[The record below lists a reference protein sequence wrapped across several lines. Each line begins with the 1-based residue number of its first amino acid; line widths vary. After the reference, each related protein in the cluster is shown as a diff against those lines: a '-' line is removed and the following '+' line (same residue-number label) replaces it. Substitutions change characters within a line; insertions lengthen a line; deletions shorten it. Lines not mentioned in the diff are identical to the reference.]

1 MPGGSTP
8 QIVSSFLRKLF
19 ARYPEILATQEGV
32 MFLAYAQS
40 WDDQLVFDLISDWPK
55 SDQAFLQR
63 AYGELVGLV
72 STVKEKDNWVQARD
86 EIMASG
92 TDNVKIGL
100 AHSAVNMWSDEKLRQ
115 HACEILIALL
125 KGASKEL
132 VAAVMDVFRVTDELT
147 PDVSTVELLRALAD
161 AGTDMSAAPSDFV
174 VDRLQA
180 LLPHKP
186 ELIAAIAE
194 KLIDAWRD
202 ELGNIQTVTSTV
214 APQLTDLAL
223 TLHRLGGTS
232 RQSGVAIFEAL
243 IEIDAYGARQIL
255 AEIDER
261 FGPRQDNVRR
271 RLPRRRRPRGRHR

>member
-1 MPGGSTP
+1 
-8 QIVSSFLRKLF
+8 LF

-72 STVKEKDNWVQARD
+72 STVKEKDNWIRARD

-223 TLHRLGGTS
+223 TLHRLGGAS
-232 RQSGVAIFEAL
+232 RQSGVSIFEAL
-243 IEIDAYGARQIL
+243 IGIDAYGARQTL
-255 AEIDER
+255 AEIDGR
-261 FGPRQDNVRR
+261 FGPRQDAVRR
-271 RLPRRRRPRGRHR
+271 RHPWRRRPRSRHR